1 MWFTSPCLPSSPLL
15 KYIFINPY
23 FLFSPHKVTTWYY
36 SSWMCLQLEE
46 DLYSTNSA
54 GKAGLALATATQ
66 EEQNLRCEA
75 GLTPLRVS
83 HAHGFAHLW

>member
-1 MWFTSPCLPSSPLL
+1 
-15 KYIFINPY
+15 
-23 FLFSPHKVTTWYY
+23 
-36 SSWMCLQLEE
+36 MCLQLEE

-75 GLTPLRVS
+75 GLTPIRVS